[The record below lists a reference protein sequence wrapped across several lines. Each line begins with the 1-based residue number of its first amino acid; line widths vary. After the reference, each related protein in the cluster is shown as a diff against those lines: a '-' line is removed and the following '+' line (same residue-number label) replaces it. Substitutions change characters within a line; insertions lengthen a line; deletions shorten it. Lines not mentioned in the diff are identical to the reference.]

1 MTIIKHNQDDKM
13 TIHKSTLILTNEWMS
28 GENDKAGFLLINVID
43 MTEYFLNHCLVSL
56 TTVTISCKNQ

>member
-43 MTEYFLNHCLVSL
+43 MTEYF
-56 TTVTISCKNQ
+56 